1 MKVILLASFLALA
14 AAAAPAQPDLAS
26 EVNPYIGTR
35 VSSQHDIGNTLPGA
49 TRPFGMLYWS
59 PDPASGFAYNY
70 EQTTTRGFSLT
81 HLSGPGCGAFGDVPL
96 FPMLGLPT
104 LLPPVHGSVYTAGYR
119 HQDET
124 AEPGYY
130 ALKLSSGIEVRLAA
144 AVHSGLAEFRYP
156 AGGDLHTILI
166 DLSRNLSRVDDTQ
179 IQIEGNR
186 ITGSVA
192 GGGFCHLD
200 NRYRIYFV
208 LETEQIPTHAGT
220 FDELRV
226 RAGQRSASGPRSGGY
241 IGFAPSI
248 RTVRLKAGLSFVS
261 VANASENLTREIP
274 DWDLD
279 QLRRQARADWNSA
292 LGHIVVSGGDTAHRT
307 VFYTALYHSL
317 LHPNVFSDLNG
328 QYIGFDGA
336 VHQAKDHRQYA
347 NFSGWDIYRSQVQLI
362 AMLMPDV
369 AADLAQSL
377 VNDASQG
384 SGLPI
389 WPIANDESGCMVGD
403 PSSPILASI
412 YAFGVRNF
420 DVRKALAQM
429 IRGADDS
436 SAHSRLYL
444 ERPGLSDFL
453 ARGYIPVSEQN
464 PNPASVTLEDE
475 SADFT
480 VAQLA
485 LALGDK
491 ATAERLLLR
500 SDQWRKI
507 FDPATGYI
515 RARNDKGAFLP
526 NFKPD
531 MIDGYVEGNAAQYTW
546 MVPFNL
552 HGLIAALGGPE
563 ATRKRLDNYFSQYA
577 SWFGGPYFFI
587 ANEPSFGNPWIYNW
601 TGHPWRTQEVVRKA
615 LDDLFS
621 ATPEGLPGNDDLG
634 ATSSWVVFAYLG
646 LFPEIPGVGGLAVS
660 TPQFASAEIKLGDHT
675 LRLEADGAP
684 EKRYVE
690 SVTVDSTPVRNWW
703 VDWDVLSR
711 AKELKM
717 TLSPTPKRN
726 PGQESP
732 SFAPPSAG
740 SNSGSKQTEN

>member
-1 MKVILLASFLALA
+1 MKALFLASFLILA

-70 EQTTTRGFSLT
+70 EQTVTRGFSLT
-81 HLSGPGCGAFGDVPL
+81 HLSGPGCGVFGDVPL

-104 LLPPVHGSVYTAGYR
+104 QPPPVHGSVYTASYR

-144 AVHSGLAEFRYP
+144 AVHSGMAEFRYP
-156 AGGDLHTILI
+156 KNGDLRTLLI

-186 ITGSVA
+186 VTGSVT

-200 NRYRIYFV
+200 NRYRIFFV
-208 LETEQIPTHAGT
+208 LETEQTVTQAGT

-226 RAGQRSASGPRSGGY
+226 RAGQRITSGPRSGGY
-241 IGFAPSI
+241 ISFDPSTRI
-248 RTVRLKAGLSFVS
+248 VRLKAGLSFVS
-261 VANASENLTREIP
+261 IANARQNLAREIP
-274 DWDLD
+274 GWDVE

-292 LGHIVVSGGDTAHRT
+292 LGHIVVSGGDAAQRT

-317 LHPNVFSDLNG
+317 LHPTVFSDLNG
-328 QYIGFDGA
+328 QYLGFDGV
-336 VHQAKDHRQYA
+336 VHQSERHRQYA
-347 NFSGWDIYRSQVQLI
+347 NFSGWDIYRTQVQLI

-369 AADLAQSL
+369 ASDLAQSL
-377 VNDASQG
+377 VNDASQ
-384 SGLPI
+384 SGALPI
-389 WPIANDESGCMVGD
+389 WPIANDESSCMVGD

-412 YAFGVRNF
+412 YAFGARNF
-420 DVRKALAQM
+420 DARKALAQM
-429 IRGADDS
+429 IRGADDPT
-436 SAHSRLYL
+436 AHSRLYL
-444 ERPGLSDFL
+444 ERPGLSNFFSH
-453 ARGYIPVSEQN
+453 GYIPVSDEI

-485 LALGDK
+485 SALGDRS
-491 ATAERLLLR
+491 TAERFLLR

-507 FDPATGYI
+507 YDPETRYI
-515 RARNDKGAFLP
+515 RARDAKGNFMP

-552 HGLIAALGGPE
+552 RGLIDALGGSE
-563 ATRKRLDNYFSQYA
+563 ATHARLDAYFSQYA

-601 TGHPWRTQEVVRKA
+601 TGHPWRTQEVVRKT
-615 LDDLFS
+615 LDDLFTD
-621 ATPEGLPGNDDLG
+621 TPEGLPGNDDLG
-634 ATSSWVVFAYLG
+634 ATSSWIVFADLG
-646 LFPEIPGVGGLAVS
+646 MFPEIPGVGGLTLS
-660 TPQFASAEIKLGDHT
+660 TPQFPSAEIELGDHT
-675 LRLEADGAP
+675 LRLEAEGAP
-684 EKRYVE
+684 NTRYVE
-690 SVTVDSTPVRNWW
+690 SVSVDGTPVRNWW
-703 VDWDVLSR
+703 VGWDALSR
-711 AKELKM
+711 ARELKM
-717 TLSPTPKRN
+717 TLSLTPRLD
-726 PGQESP
+726 PGEEPP
-732 SFAPPSAG
+732 SFAPPV
-740 SNSGSKQTEN
+740 QLPLH